1 MDTEYFCVFYIP
13 QSLILIQKKL
23 KSLKFKTIFV
33 IYLSSKLDLNSQKS
47 IYNLYTYILLSLD
60 NIHIA
65 IELLIS
71 QSMKCYFRSI
81 ETYYVVH
88 VFYYISELLK
98 FLIFKIHSAP
108 NILNKR
114 SQICSQFRVTKITSD
129 YFNA

>member
-1 MDTEYFCVFYIP
+1 M
-13 QSLILIQKKL
+13 
-23 KSLKFKTIFV
+23 

-47 IYNLYTYILLSLD
+47 IYSLYTYILLSLD

-114 SQICSQFRVTKITSD
+114 SQICSQFRVTKINSD